1 MDSVIFILHDR
12 QPRKRNPK
20 LLSYTSKV
28 FFNILISK
36 LRKIKK
42 LFVELKQGTLK
53 KVSSGRTSEG
63 RTSDNMIRGKKALIN
78 TVGTRIQKRKLGAAT
93 HLQASVAEE
102 ELFSQGKKDDL
113 PREWTIIQCILIE
126 NLCRIAN
133 LLLRETRRWKNGRPV
148 LTQMGFQT

>member
-53 KVSSGRTSEG
+53 KVSSGRTS
-63 RTSDNMIRGKKALIN
+63 DNMIRGKKALIN

-102 ELFSQGKKDDL
+102 ELLSQGKKDDL

>member
-28 FFNILISK
+28 FFNIRISK

-53 KVSSGRTSEG
+53 KVSSGRTS
-63 RTSDNMIRGKKALIN
+63 DNMIRGKKALIN
-78 TVGTRIQKRKLGAAT
+78 TVGTLIQKRKLGAAT

-102 ELFSQGKKDDL
+102 ELLSQGKKDDL

>member
-53 KVSSGRTSEG
+53 KGL
-63 RTSDNMIRGKKALIN
+63 IRKDVRQHDPRKKGSHQYGGNPNSKAI
-78 TVGTRIQKRKLGAAT
+78 
-93 HLQASVAEE
+93 HLQAWVAES

-113 PREWTIIQCILIE
+113 PRESLSKDAEVQGVEI
-126 NLCRIAN
+126 
-133 LLLRETRRWKNGRPV
+133 TRDSP
-148 LTQMGFQT
+148 LSF

>member
-53 KVSSGRTSEG
+53 KVSSGRTS
-63 RTSDNMIRGKKALIN
+63 DNMIRGKKALIN

-93 HLQASVAEE
+93 HQQASVAEE
-102 ELFSQGKKDDL
+102 ELLSQGKKDDL